1 MATGPSA
8 ERKTRGLPDP
18 TYRNRNTHRQFVGNL
33 FDVHH
38 RLPALRKAGE
48 KCSKLNGGSD

>member
-18 TYRNRNTHRQFVGNL
+18 TDRTRNTHRQFVGNL
-33 FDVHH
+33 FDAHH
-38 RLPALRKAGE
+38 RLSVLRKAGE
-48 KCSKLNGGSD
+48 K